1 MSHAVF
7 AVRGHETILLWLNK
21 GRSRHISTLAFWLR
35 ELQREW
41 EAGWSFLQPEARIG
55 IMMFFMLLFTS

>member
-1 MSHAVF
+1 MS
-7 AVRGHETILLWLNK
+7 
-21 GRSRHISTLAFWLR
+21 STLAFWLR